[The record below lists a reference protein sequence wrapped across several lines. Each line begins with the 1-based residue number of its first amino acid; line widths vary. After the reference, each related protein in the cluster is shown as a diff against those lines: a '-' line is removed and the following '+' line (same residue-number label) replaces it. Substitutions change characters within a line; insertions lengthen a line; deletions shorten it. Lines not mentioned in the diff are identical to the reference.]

1 MNGQNLLMG
10 LSYIDRKFI
19 EESEMDAMPKQGRRP
34 LRRPLLVAAIVALM
48 LLLVGCAVVH
58 IMRMQDLHIG
68 GHTVIHQ
75 EADKPETTE
84 IQLEVLSLQGMKDT
98 PAYLANQEWLLFTE
112 SYVPEG
118 GDYWESEEAYWAYS
132 VLDQTMVDKVDELCG
147 KYGLKVI
154 GKPWHEHQDCNQFLK
169 LVGIDGLLK
178 NDSDALL
185 HIPQGR
191 FFEGGSFT
199 AYGDIALSD
208 GETPAYITYQY
219 VCKDVFYDVFAY
231 VDPDTVTEQNYTTA
245 NGSAVLLLEGEN
257 SGIIMADCE
266 DHFITIDVAL
276 TDGISLEAVADQ
288 FDFTIQASNL
298 DASAAAEREQASIAA
313 SSAGIDPD
321 RFHRAT
327 YGEFIQD
334 YLDADQECLMMG
346 WDPSEIPERE
356 YAFHDLD
363 GDGKKD
369 LLIFYDGL
377 IGTVVGWKDGKTHEG
392 KSYGIILCEDNVLV
406 EKSAYSAVETR
417 YHIFRFANDGDTVFS
432 NPKEQ
437 SIVRLKQAPGGWW
450 RTSSTD
456 HYADFDTQITEAEAM
471 EILNSYLKPVE
482 LDTRP
487 IAEFEEP

>member
-19 EESEMDAMPKQGRRP
+19 EESEMDAMPKRRQS
-34 LRRPLLVAAIVALM
+34 LRRPLLVAAIVALS

-75 EADKPETTE
+75 AAEESEPTE
-84 IQLEVLSLQGMKDT
+84 VQLEVLSLQGMKNT
-98 PAYLANQEWLLFTE
+98 PAYLANQEWLQFTE
-112 SYVPEG
+112 SYTPER

-169 LVGIDGLLK
+169 LIGIQSLLE
-178 NDSDALL
+178 SGSSAAL

-199 AYGDIALSD
+199 IYGDIALSEGD
-208 GETPAYITYQY
+208 PPAYITYQY

-231 VDPDTVTEQNYTTA
+231 VDPDTVTERPYTTA
-245 NGSAVLLLEGEN
+245 DGTAVLLLEGEN
-257 SGIIMADCE
+257 SGIIMADRE
-266 DHFITIDVAL
+266 DSFITIDVAL
-276 TDGISLEAVADQ
+276 TNGISLEAVADQ
-288 FDFTIQASNL
+288 FDFTIQASTL

-321 RFHRAT
+321 RFRRAT
-327 YGEFIQD
+327 YGEYIQD
-334 YLDADQECLMMG
+334 LLDAEQEKLMMG
-346 WDPSEIPERE
+346 FAPSEISEWE

-363 GDGKKD
+363 GDGTQD
-369 LLIFYDGL
+369 LLLYVNGL
-377 IGTVVGWKDGKTHEG
+377 IGTVVGWEDGKTHEG
-392 KSYGIILCEDNVLV
+392 KSYGLTLCENNVLIQQDEYLV
-406 EKSAYSAVETR
+406 DETW

-437 SIVRLKQAPGGWW
+437 SIVRLKQTPGGWW

-456 HYADFDTQITEAEAM
+456 HYAEFDTPITEAEAM
-471 EILNSYLKPVE
+471 EILNTYYKPIT
-482 LDTRP
+482 LDTKP
-487 IAEFEEP
+487 ISEFQEP

>member
-19 EESEMDAMPKQGRRP
+19 EESETDAMPKRRQS
-34 LRRPLLVAAIVALM
+34 LRRPLLVAAIVALS

-75 EADKPETTE
+75 AAEESEPTE
-84 IQLEVLSLQGMKDT
+84 VQLEVLSLQGMKNT
-98 PAYLANQEWLLFTE
+98 PAYLANQEWLQFTE
-112 SYVPEG
+112 SYTPER
-118 GDYWESEEAYWAYS
+118 GDYWDSNEAYWAYS
-132 VLDQTMVDKVDELCG
+132 VLDQTMVDKVDELCE
-147 KYGLKVI
+147 KYGLKII

-169 LVGIDGLLK
+169 LIGINNLLE
-178 NDSDALL
+178 SGSSAAL

-199 AYGDIALSD
+199 AYGDITLSD

-231 VDPDTVTEQNYTTA
+231 VDPDTVTERNYTTTGGTA
-245 NGSAVLLLEGEN
+245 LLLLEGEN
-257 SGIIMADCE
+257 SGIIMADRE
-266 DHFITIDVAL
+266 DCFITIDVAL
-276 TDGISLEAVADQ
+276 TNGISLENVADQ
-288 FDFTIQASNL
+288 FDFTVQASTL
-298 DASAAAEREQASIAA
+298 DTSLAAEREQASIEA
-313 SSAGIDPD
+313 SSVGIDKD
-321 RFHRAT
+321 RFRRST
-327 YGEFIQD
+327 YSEFIQD
-334 YLDADQECLMMG
+334 YLDADQECLMLG
-346 WDPSEIPERE
+346 FDPSEIPERE

-363 GDGKKD
+363 GDGKQD

-377 IGTVVGWKDGKTHEG
+377 IGTVVGWKDGKTDEG
-392 KSYGIILCEDNVLV
+392 KSYGITLCEDNILV
-406 EKSAYSAVETR
+406 EKSAYSAVETW

-437 SIVRLKQAPGGWW
+437 SIVRLKQTPGGWW

-456 HYADFDTQITEAEAM
+456 HYAEFDTPITEAEAM
-471 EILNSYLKPVE
+471 EILNAYYKPIT
-482 LDTRP
+482 LNTKP
-487 IAEFEEP
+487 ISEFQEP

>member
-19 EESEMDAMPKQGRRP
+19 EESEMDAMPMRRQS
-34 LRRPLLVAAIVALM
+34 LRRPLLVAAIVALS

-75 EADKPETTE
+75 AAEKSEPTE
-84 IQLEVLSLQGMKDT
+84 VQLEVLSLQGMKNT
-98 PAYLANQEWLLFTE
+98 PAYLANQEWLQFTE
-112 SYVPEG
+112 SYTPER

-169 LVGIDGLLK
+169 LIGIQSLLE
-178 NDSDALL
+178 SGSSAAL

-199 AYGDIALSD
+199 IYGDIALSEGD
-208 GETPAYITYQY
+208 PPAYITYQY

-231 VDPDTVTEQNYTTA
+231 VDPDTVTERPYTTA
-245 NGSAVLLLEGEN
+245 DGTAVLLLEGEN
-257 SGIIMADCE
+257 SGIIMADRE
-266 DHFITIDVAL
+266 DSFITIDVAL
-276 TDGISLEAVADQ
+276 TNGISLEAVADQ
-288 FDFTIQASNL
+288 FDFTIQASTL

-327 YGEFIQD
+327 YGEYIQD
-334 YLDADQECLMMG
+334 LLDAEQEKLMMG
-346 WDPSEIPERE
+346 FAPSEISEWE

-363 GDGKKD
+363 GDGTQD
-369 LLIFYDGL
+369 LLLYVNGL
-377 IGTVVGWKDGKTHEG
+377 IGTVVGWKDGKTDEG
-392 KSYGIILCEDNVLV
+392 KSYGLTLCEDNVLIQQDEYLV
-406 EKSAYSAVETR
+406 DETW

-437 SIVRLKQAPGGWW
+437 SIVRLKQTPGGWW

-456 HYADFDTQITEAEAM
+456 HYAEFDTPITEAEAM
-471 EILNSYLKPVE
+471 EILNTYYKPIT
-482 LDTRP
+482 LNTKP
-487 IAEFEEP
+487 ISEFQEP

>member
-19 EESEMDAMPKQGRRP
+19 EESEMDAMPKRRQS
-34 LRRPLLVAAIVALM
+34 LRRPLLVAAIVALS

-75 EADKPETTE
+75 AAEESEPTE
-84 IQLEVLSLQGMKDT
+84 VQLEVLSLQGMKNT
-98 PAYLANQEWLLFTE
+98 PAYLANQEWLQFTE
-112 SYVPEG
+112 SYTPER

-169 LVGIDGLLK
+169 LIGIQSLLE
-178 NDSDALL
+178 SGSSAAL

-199 AYGDIALSD
+199 IYGDIALSEGD
-208 GETPAYITYQY
+208 PPAYITYQY

-231 VDPDTVTEQNYTTA
+231 VDPDTVTERPYTTA
-245 NGSAVLLLEGEN
+245 DGAAVLLLEGEN
-257 SGIIMADCE
+257 SGIIMADRE
-266 DHFITIDVAL
+266 DCFITIDVAL
-276 TDGISLEAVADQ
+276 TNGISLEAVADQ
-288 FDFTIQASNL
+288 FDFTIQASIL

-313 SSAGIDPD
+313 SSVGIDPD
-321 RFHRAT
+321 RFRRGT
-327 YGEFIQD
+327 YSEYIAD
-334 YLDADQECLMMG
+334 LLDAEQEMLTMG
-346 WDPSEIPERE
+346 DDPAEIPKRE
-356 YAFHDLD
+356 YTFHDLD
-363 GDGKKD
+363 GDGTQD
-369 LLIFYDGL
+369 LLIYVNGL
-377 IGTVVGWKDGKTHEG
+377 ISTVVGWKDGKTDEG
-392 KSYGIILCEDNVLV
+392 KSYDVTLCEDNILV
-406 EKSAYSAVETR
+406 EKFAYSAVETW

-437 SIVRLKQAPGGWW
+437 SIVRLKQTPGGWW

-456 HYADFDTQITEAEAM
+456 HYAEFDTPITEAEAM
-471 EILNSYLKPVE
+471 EILNAYYKPIT
-482 LDTRP
+482 LDTKP
-487 IAEFEEP
+487 ISEFQEP

>member
-19 EESEMDAMPKQGRRP
+19 EESETDAMPKRRQS
-34 LRRPLLVAAIVALM
+34 LRRPLLVAAIVALR

-75 EADKPETTE
+75 AAEESEPTE
-84 IQLEVLSLQGMKDT
+84 VQLEVLSLQGMKNT
-98 PAYLANQEWLLFTE
+98 PAYLANQEWLQFTE
-112 SYVPEG
+112 SYTPESG
-118 GDYWESEEAYWAYS
+118 AYWESEEAYWAYS

-154 GKPWHEHQDCNQFLK
+154 GKPWHEHQDCHQFLK
-169 LVGIDGLLK
+169 LMGIQSLLE
-178 NDSDALL
+178 SGSSAAL

-231 VDPDTVTEQNYTTA
+231 VNPETVTERNYTTQS
-245 NGSAVLLLEGEN
+245 GTAVLLLEGEN
-257 SGIIMADCE
+257 SGIIMADRE
-266 DHFITIDVAL
+266 DSFITIDVAL
-276 TDGISLEAVADQ
+276 TNGISLEAVADQ
-288 FDFTIQASNL
+288 FDFTIQASTL

-321 RFHRAT
+321 RFRRAT
-327 YGEFIQD
+327 YGEYIQD
-334 YLDADQECLMMG
+334 LLDAEQEKLMMG
-346 WDPSEIPERE
+346 FAPSEISEWE

-363 GDGKKD
+363 GDGTQD
-369 LLIFYDGL
+369 LLLYVNGL
-377 IGTVVGWKDGKTHEG
+377 IGTVVGWEDGKTHEG
-392 KSYGIILCEDNVLV
+392 KSYGLTLCENNVLIQQDEYLV
-406 EKSAYSAVETR
+406 DETW

-437 SIVRLKQAPGGWW
+437 SIVRLKQTPGGWW

-456 HYADFDTQITEAEAM
+456 HYAEFDTPITEAEAM
-471 EILNSYLKPVE
+471 EILNTYYKPIT
-482 LDTRP
+482 LDTKP
-487 IAEFEEP
+487 ISEFQEP

>member
-19 EESEMDAMPKQGRRP
+19 EESETDAMPKRRQS
-34 LRRPLLVAAIVALM
+34 LRRPLLVAAIVALS

-75 EADKPETTE
+75 AAEESEPTE
-84 IQLEVLSLQGMKDT
+84 VQLEVLSLQGMKNT
-98 PAYLANQEWLLFTE
+98 PAYLANQEWLQFTE
-112 SYVPEG
+112 SYTPER

-169 LVGIDGLLK
+169 LIGIQSLLE
-178 NDSDALL
+178 SGSSAAL

-231 VDPDTVTEQNYTTA
+231 VNPDTVTERNYTTA
-245 NGSAVLLLEGEN
+245 GGTAVLLLEGEN
-257 SGIIMADCE
+257 SGIIMADRE
-266 DHFITIDVAL
+266 DSFITIDVAL
-276 TDGISLEAVADQ
+276 TNGISLEAVADQ
-288 FDFTIQASNL
+288 FDFTIQASTL

-321 RFHRAT
+321 RFRRAT
-327 YGEFIQD
+327 YGEYIQD
-334 YLDADQECLMMG
+334 LLDAEQEKLMMG
-346 WDPSEIPERE
+346 FAPSEISEWE

-363 GDGKKD
+363 GDGTQD
-369 LLIFYDGL
+369 LLLYVNGL
-377 IGTVVGWKDGKTHEG
+377 IGTVVGWEDGKTHEG
-392 KSYGIILCEDNVLV
+392 KSYGLTLCENNVLIQQDEYLV
-406 EKSAYSAVETR
+406 DETW

-437 SIVRLKQAPGGWW
+437 SIVRLKQTPGGWW

-456 HYADFDTQITEAEAM
+456 HYAEFDTPITEAEAM
-471 EILNSYLKPVE
+471 EILNTYYKPIT
-482 LDTRP
+482 LDTKP
-487 IAEFEEP
+487 ISEFQEP

>member
-19 EESEMDAMPKQGRRP
+19 EESEMEAMPKRRQS
-34 LRRPLLVAAIVALM
+34 LRRPLLVAAIVAMM

-68 GHTVIHQ
+68 GHAVIHQ
-75 EADKPETTE
+75 AAEESEPTE
-84 IQLEVLSLQGMKDT
+84 VQLEVLSLQGMKNT
-98 PAYLANQEWLLFTE
+98 PAYLANQEWLQFTE
-112 SYVPEG
+112 GYTPER

-154 GKPWHEHQDCNQFLK
+154 GKPWHEHQDCHQFLK
-169 LVGIDGLLK
+169 LMGIQSLLE
-178 NDSDALL
+178 SGSGASL

-199 AYGDIALSD
+199 AYGDITLSD

-231 VDPDTVTEQNYTTA
+231 VNPETVTERNYTTT
-245 NGSAVLLLEGEN
+245 GGTAVLLLEGEN
-257 SGIIMADCE
+257 SGIIMADRE
-266 DHFITIDVAL
+266 DSFITIDVAL
-276 TDGISLEAVADQ
+276 TNGISLEAVADQ
-288 FDFTIQASNL
+288 FDFTIQASTL
-298 DASAAAEREQASIAA
+298 DASAAAEREQASMEA
-313 SSAGIDPD
+313 SSVGIDPD
-321 RFHRAT
+321 RFRRST

-346 WDPSEIPERE
+346 WNPSEIPERE

-363 GDGKKD
+363 GDGKQD
-369 LLIFYDGL
+369 LLIYVNGL

-392 KSYGIILCEDNVLV
+392 KSYGVTLCEDNVLV
-406 EKSAYSAVETR
+406 EKFSYSAVEIW

-456 HYADFDTQITEAEAM
+456 HYAEFDTPITEAEAM
-471 EILNSYLKPVE
+471 EILNTYYKPVE

-487 IAEFEEP
+487 ISQFEEP